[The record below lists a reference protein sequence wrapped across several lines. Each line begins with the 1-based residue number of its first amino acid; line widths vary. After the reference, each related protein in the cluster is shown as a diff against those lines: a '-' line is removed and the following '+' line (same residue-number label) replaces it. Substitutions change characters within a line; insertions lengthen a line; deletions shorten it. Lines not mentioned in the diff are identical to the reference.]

1 MEKIA
6 IDLDKTLIDCDS
18 FIYWIANKY
27 FSDAVSKKELH
38 YYFVEGNYIG
48 NNGLISKLLARF
60 SKMADTNSYK
70 QIENAISVVNS
81 WYEKGI
87 KIYILSSRPNFASLN
102 LALKQF
108 FAKSKLKYDG
118 IVVNCNN
125 KAKFCEKFNI
135 DLLIDNSPLI
145 CLDAS
150 ICGIQ
155 SVCFNKKINTPKF
168 KDVIFADSWNNIDN
182 IVRTENYAI
191 GDFKLIPNKVRV

>member
-27 FSDAVSKKELH
+27 FSDAISEKELH
-38 YYFVEGNYIG
+38 YCFVEENYVG

-60 SKMADTNSYK
+60 SKMANSNSYK
-70 QIENAISVVNS
+70 QIKNSISVVNS

-108 FAKSKLKYDG
+108 FVKSNLKYNG
-118 IVVNCNN
+118 MVVNCNN
-125 KAKFCEKFNI
+125 KSKFCEKFDI

-145 CLDAS
+145 CLDANIRGIRS
-150 ICGIQ
+150 ICL
-155 SVCFNKKINTPKF
+155 NNKINTDKF
-168 KDVIFADSWNNIDN
+168 KNIIFADSWNSIDN
-182 IVRTENYAI
+182 IVKFENY
-191 GDFKLIPNKVRV
+191 GVDDFKLIPNKVRV